1 VQSGTT
7 PVTGAASNS
16 TSTTVTLTG
25 SVFTAKNAQWA
36 VEAAAGSSSTIK
48 GSPLKSGEFA
58 MNITVVPISETTTSS
73 P

>member
-1 VQSGTT
+1 M
-7 PVTGAASNS
+7 
-16 TSTTVTLTG
+16 
-25 SVFTAKNAQWA
+25 